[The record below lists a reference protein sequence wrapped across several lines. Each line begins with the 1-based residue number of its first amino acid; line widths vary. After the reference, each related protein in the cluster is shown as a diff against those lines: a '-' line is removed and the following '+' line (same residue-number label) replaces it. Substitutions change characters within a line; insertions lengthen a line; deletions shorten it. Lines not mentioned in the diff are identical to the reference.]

1 MNVQD
6 IQIGDWVQNP
16 LGAPYQVLAIHFYRI
31 NGDGDGYYGIHLKN
45 KGAEARI
52 EIYDLHPVPL
62 TPEILEKNGF
72 IYQDENVWGK
82 KKEEIT
88 TYLAFGKYAIINHN
102 GFLCIGGNAEIH
114 YVHELQHALRLCGI
128 DKEIVV

>member
-1 MNVQD
+1 MKVED

-16 LGAPYQVLAIHFYRI
+16 LGAPYQVLAIHFYKI

-45 KGAEARI
+45 KGAEARL

-72 IYQDENVWGK
+72 GNEMSKYLDGDEI
-82 KKEEIT
+82 EIE
-88 TYLAFGKYAIINHN
+88 LNLDDWELEDED
-102 GFLCIGGNAEIH
+102 GFLDCCYQKPIT

-128 DKEIVV
+128 DKEVVL